1 MRTNFFFKGKK
12 NILEQ
17 RIEEY
22 SRTKDRRMIFILA
35 IDLLHLIFVNKFQT
49 TLATLQKNALKMVQP
64 QAKTLSQLKL
74 D

>member
-1 MRTNFFFKGKK
+1 MV
-12 NILEQ
+12 
-17 RIEEY
+17 
-22 SRTKDRRMIFILA
+22 FILA